1 MKIASFIDHT
11 VLKADC
17 TLADIKR
24 ICEEAI
30 QHQFAAVC
38 VPPFY
43 VTPARQALEGSSVR
57 LATVIG
63 FPMGYSATV
72 AKVEEI
78 KRAIDEGADE
88 FDVVINVAAVKN
100 GNWAFVR
107 NDLDRMITACHLRA
121 KHIKVIIETGL
132 INEDEIRK
140 LCEICNEL
148 VPDYVKTSTGF
159 NGAGANPE
167 LIRLLRAELK
177 PEIKIKASGG
187 IRTADDAR
195 ALIEAGANRLGAS
208 RGVDIV
214 SEA

>member
-11 VLKADC
+11 VLKAET
-17 TLADIKR
+17 TLADVKR
-24 ICEEAI
+24 ICAEAI
-30 QHQFAAVC
+30 EHQFAAVC
-38 VPPFY
+38 VPPYY
-43 VTPARQALEGSSVR
+43 VAPARQALQDSSVR

-88 FDVVINVAAVKN
+88 FDVVINVAAVKD
-100 GNWAFVR
+100 GKWAFVR
-107 NDLDRMITACHLRA
+107 NDLDRMVTACHLRA

-132 INEDEIRK
+132 LEEEEIRQ
-140 LCEICNEL
+140 LCTICNDL

-167 LIRLLRAELK
+167 VIRLLRSLLK

-187 IRTADDAR
+187 IRTAEDAR

-208 RGVDIV
+208 KGISIV
-214 SEA
+214 SEE

>member
-11 VLKADC
+11 VLKAET
-17 TLADIKR
+17 TLADVKR
-24 ICEEAI
+24 ICAEAI
-30 QHQFAAVC
+30 EHQFAAVC
-38 VPPFY
+38 VPPYY
-43 VTPARQALEGSSVR
+43 VAPARQALQDSSVR

-107 NDLDRMITACHLRA
+107 NDLDRMVTACHLRA

-132 INEDEIRK
+132 LEEEEIRQ
-140 LCEICNEL
+140 LCTICNDLE
-148 VPDYVKTSTGF
+148 PDYVKTSTGF

-167 LIRLLRAELK
+167 VIRLLRSLLK
-177 PEIKIKASGG
+177 PEIKLKASGG
-187 IRTADDAR
+187 IRTAEDAR

-208 RGVDIV
+208 RGISIV
-214 SEA
+214 SEE

>member
-11 VLKADC
+11 ILKAET
-17 TLADIKR
+17 TLADVKR
-24 ICEEAI
+24 ICAEAVE
-30 QHQFAAVC
+30 HQFAAVC

-43 VTPARQALEGSSVR
+43 VAPARQALEDSSVR

-63 FPMGYSATV
+63 FPMGYAATV

-100 GNWAFVR
+100 ANWAFVR
-107 NDLDRMITACHLRA
+107 NDLDRMVTACHLRA

-132 INEDEIRK
+132 LTEEEIRQ
-140 LCEICNEL
+140 LCTLCNDLE
-148 VPDYVKTSTGF
+148 PDYVKTSTGF

-167 LIRLLRAELK
+167 VIRLLRSLLK

-187 IRTADDAR
+187 IRTAEDAR
-195 ALIEAGANRLGAS
+195 ALIDAGANRLGAS
-208 RGVDIV
+208 KGVAIV
-214 SEA
+214 AEE